1 MCRQC
6 SGVTWMSHNANT
18 LEMIVHFLEVLVAKI
33 DDNVSASLETL
44 NLIPI
49 ISEVSEMNAKK
60 RGEIHE

>member
-1 MCRQC
+1 MCCQC
-6 SGVTWMSHNANT
+6 SGVPWVSHNANT
-18 LEMIVHFLEVLVAKI
+18 LEMIIHFSEVLVMKI

-44 NLIPI
+44 KLIPI